1 MFAAFDAEED
11 AEMASSPDV
20 KKDKKR
26 KKNKKK
32 GSKRKP
38 DEDQSPSKLEEL
50 EAPAK
55 RMRLEEP
62 DFEEEDDKLRKE
74 GEMMEALLGDSKPSG
89 YDEADFIV
97 ETKEYPNCTHE
108 FVSPAGFVRP
118 EFKAPAKRAKEYKF
132 KLDTFQEKA
141 VQCI

>member
-1 MFAAFDAEED
+1 MQ
-11 AEMASSPDV
+11 SSPDI

-32 GSKRKP
+32 SSKRKAEDDTNVLSQKLAKD
-38 DEDQSPSKLEEL
+38 DEVVETTSKR
-50 EAPAK
+50 AK
-55 RMRLEEP
+55 VEEP
-62 DFEEEDDKLRKE
+62 NFEEEEEKLRQE
-74 GEMMEALLGDSKPSG
+74 GEMMEMVIGDGKSGG
-89 YDEADFIV
+89 YDEADFVV

-141 VQCI
+141 VNCI

>member
-1 MFAAFDAEED
+1 MQ
-11 AEMASSPDV
+11 SSPDI

-32 GSKRKP
+32 GSKRKAEDDTNVLSQKLAKD
-38 DEDQSPSKLEEL
+38 DEVVETTSKR
-50 EAPAK
+50 AK
-55 RMRLEEP
+55 VEDP
-62 DFEEEDDKLRKE
+62 NFEEEDEKLRQE
-74 GEMMEALLGDSKPSG
+74 GEMMEMVIGDGKSGG
-89 YDEADFIV
+89 YDEADFVV

-108 FVSPAGFVRP
+108 FVSPAGFIRP

-141 VQCI
+141 VNCI